1 MRRGYILYIRFSYE
15 LPNMNTDL
23 SLLQLRTFLR
33 IVDRG
38 NLSAAAH
45 DLGTTQPTISRR
57 LREIEAAY
65 QAKLIVRTTRAFHVT
80 DAGRLVYELAKQ
92 TTTADEFLRER
103 LARQQALIEGR
114 IRVGGPSGFGSWLLA
129 PFCARFIGRHPG
141 LEIELYLS
149 DSPADLVSEGID
161 VSIRIGR
168 LRDSSLYAR
177 TLATLEEVIVSH
189 PNHVRLPIT
198 RPAQL
203 LTLPWIAFTGLA
215 EPGIIRLRRG
225 VRKQSVHIKPHLM
238 ISEIT
243 GYREALLAAGGAGLI
258 HRYAVD
264 ADVQTG
270 RLTRLLPEWQLPKWD
285 IHAVFPSKTQTYR
298 VRQWCDDLVKD
309 FADTPGLTIR

>member
-15 LPNMNTDL
+15 LSSMNTDL

-38 NLSAAAH
+38 SLSAAAH

-57 LREIEAAY
+57 LKDIEAAY
-65 QAKLIVRTTRAFHVT
+65 QTKLVVRTTRAFHVT

-92 TTTADEFLRER
+92 TTMADEFLRER
-103 LARQQALIEGR
+103 LAKQQALVEGR
-114 IRVGGPSGFGSWLLA
+114 IRVGGPSGLGSLLLA

-189 PNHVRLPIT
+189 PNHVCLPIT

-203 LTLPWIAFTGLA
+203 RSLPWIAFTGLP
-215 EPGIIRLRRG
+215 EPGVIRLKRG
-225 VRKQSVHIKPHLM
+225 VRKQSMHIKPHLM
-238 ISEIT
+238 INQIT

-264 ADVQTG
+264 ADMQTG
-270 RLTRLLPEWQLPKWD
+270 RLTQLLPEWQLPKWD
-285 IHAVFPSKTQTYR
+285 IHAVFPSRTQTYR
-298 VRQWCDDLVKD
+298 VRRWCDDLVKE
-309 FADTPGLTIR
+309 FANTPGLTVR

>member
-1 MRRGYILYIRFSYE
+1 M
-15 LPNMNTDL
+15 
-23 SLLQLRTFLR
+23 
-33 IVDRG
+33 
-38 NLSAAAH
+38 
-45 DLGTTQPTISRR
+45 
-57 LREIEAAY
+57 
-65 QAKLIVRTTRAFHVT
+65 KLIVRTTRAFHVT

-92 TTTADEFLRER
+92 TTMADEFLRER
-103 LARQQALIEGR
+103 LARQQALVEGR

-189 PNHVRLPIT
+189 PDHVRLPIA

-203 LTLPWIAFTGLA
+203 RTLPWIAFTGLA
-215 EPGIIRLRRG
+215 EPGVIRLKRG
-225 VRKQSVHIKPHLM
+225 VRKQSIQIKPHLM

-258 HRYAVD
+258 HRYAID
-264 ADVQTG
+264 ADMQTG
-270 RLTRLLPEWQLPKWD
+270 RLIRLLPEWQLPKWD

-298 VRQWCDDLVKD
+298 VRQWCDDLVKE
-309 FADTPGLTIR
+309 FADTPGLTVRR